1 MREIVIKTGLVLGS
15 IPLLLLA
22 ACGGDST
29 PTPAADP
36 DAVTLVAMGEEA
48 LELAREA
55 VPDAVLRQ
63 VDVSPDR
70 AISFRFTDE
79 AATQTIAV
87 HVPGPEVPRDDW
99 SVLDEGLTPLIGQ
112 ASPGIDLRAL
122 RAGPAAVA
130 RSATGHW
137 SGCGVRAMTLYG
149 EGEDLSWTVFCN
161 LPEGV
166 VSGSV
171 DARTGEFTP
180 SSARPAVPPPSV
192 EADALTPTPESQSRV
207 TLTFAAS
214 CVWLFS
220 PETLRDRAFAFDG
233 TVESVETRVDP
244 RLPTEESQSQELPWV
259 TFKVNRWFKGG
270 ESTDAEIWVDF
281 KGGEST
287 DAEIWVDHHTPGGV
301 SPLAPGDRLL
311 VAGEY
316 RWGRPP
322 EDPLAWGCGFTQP
335 HTPEAAAAWA
345 DAMAD

>member
-1 MREIVIKTGLVLGS
+1 MREIMLKTGLVLGS
-15 IPLLLLA
+15 IALLLLA

-48 LELAREA
+48 LGLAREA

-63 VDVSPDR
+63 VDVSPDGG
-70 AISFRFTDE
+70 AISFRYTDE
-79 AATQTIAV
+79 AATQTVAV

-99 SVLDEGLTPLIGQ
+99 SVLDEGLSPLIGQ

-137 SGCGVRAMTLYG
+137 SGCGVRALTLYG

-180 SSARPAVPPPSV
+180 SSAPPAVPPPSV
-192 EADALTPTPESQSRV
+192 EADAPTPTPESQSRV

-270 ESTDAEIWVDF
+270 ESPEVEIWVDPH
-281 KGGEST
+281 S
-287 DAEIWVDHHTPGGV
+287 PGGV
-301 SPLAPGDRLL
+301 SAVEPGDRLL

-316 RWGRPP
+316 RWGQPP

-345 DAMAD
+345 DAMAE